1 MKMSRASSCSDV
13 SRTKTGFNVAITGGS
28 GSLASHIAKLV
39 YSHWKDVQEIRLF
52 DRIPPQQSLI
62 TSITGFAT
70 TSDKPKV
77 SYYPGDLLKSDDLLT
92 AFVKVD
98 VVIHCAA
105 AVENGSVL
113 TRREMKKVNVDGTRN
128 VIQACLDCGVTG
140 LVFSGSLAQVLRTN
154 IKLMAIDESTELPK
168 GSGDFLYPYYGGT
181 KGAAEK
187 LVLEAN
193 GRCGKD
199 RVQLNTCSLRL
210 PVMFG
215 ENDKLFVP
223 AALKASKSCF
233 GFLIPVGY
241 TRATMQ
247 SLYFGNGAWAH
258 IAAAQRLLDRDT
270 QPVVGGKLYYIG
282 DYSPVTT
289 MTNFQTQFLK
299 PLGYRVFPLKIPLFL
314 MLVLAYF
321 IEFLVILLA
330 VVRIDF
336 RTNLNRSSM
345 RYLKLSH
352 SYSWEKAR
360 KELQYEPLFS
370 NTAAVA
376 RSVEYYRQFL

>member
-1 MKMSRASSCSDV
+1 MSRASSYSDV
-13 SRTKTGFNVAITGGS
+13 SRIRTGYNVMITGGS

-39 YSHWKDVQEIRLF
+39 YSHWKEVQEIRLF
-52 DRIPPQQSLI
+52 DRIPPQQALI
-62 TSITGFAT
+62 TSITGFTT

-128 VIQACLDCGVTG
+128 VIQACLDCGVTA
-140 LVFSGSLAQVLRTN
+140 LVFAGSLTQVFRTN
-154 IKLMAIDESTELPK
+154 IKLMSINESTELPK
-168 GSGDFLYPYYGGT
+168 GSGDLLFPYYGGT

-187 LVLEAN
+187 LALEAN

-199 RVQLNTCSLRL
+199 GVQLHTCSLRL

-215 ENDKLFVP
+215 ENDKVFITTP
-223 AALKASKSCF
+223 LKAAKTCF
-233 GFLIPVGY
+233 GFLVPVGY

-247 SLYFGNGAWAH
+247 SLYFGNAAWAH
-258 IAAAQRLLDRDT
+258 VVAAQRLLDRDT
-270 QPVVGGKLYYIG
+270 QPVVGGKFYYIG
-282 DYSPVTT
+282 DHSPVTKLVD
-289 MTNFQTQFLK
+289 FQAQFLK

-314 MLVLAYF
+314 MLFLAYF
-321 IEFLVILLA
+321 VEFLVILLA

-336 RTNLNRSSM
+336 RTNFNRASM

-360 KELQYEPLFS
+360 KELQYEPLYS
-370 NTAAVA
+370 NTAAIA
-376 RSVEYYRQFL
+376 RSVEYYRRFL